1 MKTLD
6 IKYNFI
12 GNLIR
17 AGGDAKTVK
26 GNDDG
31 YLTAIM
37 YMTPWKSFGVNLC
50 PSAELAACIVGCLNT
65 AGRGAMNSV
74 QKGRARKTEWYVKDR
89 AGFMA
94 QLFKDLT
101 RFETYCAKRD
111 LKPCVRL
118 NGTSDIRF
126 ETILIDG
133 KTIFDHF
140 PEIQFYDYTK
150 IANRKCDHIANYDLT
165 FSYSEANPAYAKQV
179 NIALERGL
187 NIAVVFRDKDQ
198 IPETFLG
205 LPVIN
210 GDKNDMRFQDPK
222 QSVVALYAKGKAR
235 KDTSGFVIDG
245 LRENETSENLLKML
259 AELNEFKIA
268 A

>member
-1 MKTLD
+1 MDT
-6 IKYNFI
+6 KYNFI

-37 YMTPWKSFGVNLC
+37 YMTPFKSFGANLC
-50 PSAELAACIVGCLNT
+50 PMAETAGCIEGCLNT

-94 QLFKDLT
+94 QLHKDLT
-101 RFETYCAKRD
+101 RFQNYCDKRD
-111 LKPCVRL
+111 IKPCVRL
-118 NGTSDIRF
+118 NGTSDIRW
-126 ETILIDG
+126 ETIPIDG
-133 KTIFDHF
+133 QSIFDHF
-140 PEIQFYDYTK
+140 PAIQFYDYTK
-150 IANRKCDHIANYDLT
+150 IANRKVDHISNYDLT

-187 NIAVVFRDKDQ
+187 NIAVVFRKKES
-198 IPETFLG
+198 IPKTFLN
-205 LPVIN
+205 LLTID
-210 GDKNDMRFQDPK
+210 GDKNDMRFLDPK
-222 QSVVALYAKGKAR
+222 QTVVALYAKGKAR
-235 KDTSGFVIDG
+235 KDTSGFVIDTQA
-245 LRENETSENLLKML
+245 LEV
-259 AELNEFKIA
+259 A
-268 A
+268 

>member
-1 MKTLD
+1 MD

-89 AGFMA
+89 QGFMA
-94 QLFKDLT
+94 QLHKDLT
-101 RFETYCAKRD
+101 RFQRYCAKRD

-118 NGTSDIRF
+118 NGTSDIRW
-126 ETILIDG
+126 EKILING
-133 KTIFDHF
+133 QSIFDQF
-140 PEIQFYDYTK
+140 PEIQFYDYSK
-150 IANRKCDHIANYDLT
+150 IANRKVDHIVNYDLT

-198 IPETFLG
+198 IPESFLG
-205 LPVIN
+205 LPVVN

-222 QSVVALYAKGKAR
+222 QSIVALYAKGKAR

-245 LRENETSENLLKML
+245 LALNASANRL
-259 AELNEFKIA
+259 AA
-268 A
+268 

>member
-118 NGTSDIRF
+118 NGTSDIRW
-126 ETILIDG
+126 EAILIDG

>member
-1 MKTLD
+1 MD

-26 GNDDG
+26 GNDNG

-89 AGFMA
+89 EGFMA
-94 QLFKDLT
+94 QLHKDLT
-101 RFETYCAKRD
+101 RFQDYCTKRG

-118 NGTSDIRF
+118 NGTSDIRW
-126 ETILIDG
+126 ETILIKG
-133 KTIFDHF
+133 ALTELNCLSIFDHF
-140 PEIQFYDYTK
+140 PAIQFYDYTK
-150 IANRKCDHIANYDLT
+150 IANRKVDHIVNYDLT

-179 NIALERGL
+179 NIALARGL

-198 IPETFLG
+198 IPESFLG
-205 LPVIN
+205 LPVVN

-222 QSVVALYAKGKAR
+222 QTVVALYAKGKAR

-245 LRENETSENLLKML
+245 LRLSL
-259 AELNEFKIA
+259 AA
-268 A
+268 

>member
-126 ETILIDG
+126 EAILIDG

>member
-1 MKTLD
+1 MD

-37 YMTPWKSFGVNLC
+37 YMTPFKSFGANLC
-50 PSAELAACIVGCLNT
+50 PMAETAGCIEGCLNT
-65 AGRGAMNSV
+65 AGRGVMNSV

-94 QLFKDLT
+94 QLHKDLT
-101 RFETYCAKRD
+101 RFQNYCDKRD
-111 LKPCVRL
+111 IKPCVRL
-118 NGTSDIRF
+118 NGTSDIRW

-133 KTIFDHF
+133 QSIFDHF
-140 PEIQFYDYTK
+140 PAIQFYDYTK
-150 IANRKCDHIANYDLT
+150 IANRKVDHISNYDLT

-187 NIAVVFRDKDQ
+187 NIAVVFRKKES
-198 IPETFLG
+198 IPKTFLN
-205 LPVIN
+205 LLTID
-210 GDKNDMRFQDPK
+210 GDKNDMRFLDPK
-222 QSVVALYAKGKAR
+222 QTVVALYAKGKAR
-235 KDTSGFVIDG
+235 KDTSGFVIDTQA
-245 LRENETSENLLKML
+245 L
-259 AELNEFKIA
+259 ELIA
-268 A
+268 

>member
-1 MKTLD
+1 MD

-37 YMTPWKSFGVNLC
+37 YMTPFKSFGANLC
-50 PSAELAACIVGCLNT
+50 PMAETAGCIEGCLNT
-65 AGRGAMNSV
+65 AGRGVMSSV

-94 QLFKDLT
+94 QLHKDLT
-101 RFETYCAKRD
+101 RFQRYCAKRD

-118 NGTSDIRF
+118 NGTSDIRW
-126 ETILIDG
+126 EKILING
-133 KTIFDHF
+133 QSIFDQF
-140 PEIQFYDYTK
+140 PEIQFYDYSK
-150 IANRKCDHIANYDLT
+150 IANRKVDHIVNYDLT

-179 NIALERGL
+179 NIALARGL

-198 IPETFLG
+198 IPESFLG
-205 LPVIN
+205 LPVVN

-222 QSVVALYAKGKAR
+222 QSIVALYAKGKAR

-245 LRENETSENLLKML
+245 LALNASANRL
-259 AELNEFKIA
+259 AA
-268 A
+268 

>member
-118 NGTSDIRF
+118 NGKSDIRF

>member
-1 MKTLD
+1 MD

-74 QKGRARKTEWYVKDR
+74 QKGRARKTEWYLKDR
-89 AGFMA
+89 QGFMA
-94 QLFKDLT
+94 QLHKDLT
-101 RFETYCAKRD
+101 RFQRYCAKRD

-118 NGTSDIRF
+118 NGTSDIRW
-126 ETILIDG
+126 EIILING
-133 KTIFDHF
+133 QSIFDQF
-140 PEIQFYDYTK
+140 PEIQFYDYSK
-150 IANRKCDHIANYDLT
+150 IANRKVDHIANYDLT

-198 IPETFLG
+198 IPKSFLG
-205 LPVIN
+205 LPVVN

-222 QSVVALYAKGKAR
+222 QSIVALYAKGKAR

-245 LRENETSENLLKML
+245 LALNASANRL
-259 AELNEFKIA
+259 AA
-268 A
+268 

>member
-1 MKTLD
+1 MD

-37 YMTPWKSFGVNLC
+37 YMTPFKSFGANLC
-50 PSAELAACIVGCLNT
+50 PMAETAGCIEGCLNT
-65 AGRGAMNSV
+65 AGRGVMSSV

-94 QLFKDLT
+94 QLHKDLT
-101 RFETYCAKRD
+101 RFQNYCDKRD
-111 LKPCVRL
+111 IKPCVRL
-118 NGTSDIRF
+118 NGTSDIRW

-133 KTIFDHF
+133 QSIFDHF
-140 PEIQFYDYTK
+140 PAIQFYDYTK
-150 IANRKCDHIANYDLT
+150 IANRKVDHISNYDLT

-187 NIAVVFRDKDQ
+187 NIAVVFRKKES
-198 IPETFLG
+198 IPKTFLN
-205 LPVIN
+205 LLTID
-210 GDKNDMRFQDPK
+210 GDKNDMRFLDPK
-222 QSVVALYAKGKAR
+222 QTVVALYAKGKAR
-235 KDTSGFVIDG
+235 KDTSGFVIDTQA
-245 LRENETSENLLKML
+245 L
-259 AELNEFKIA
+259 ELIA
-268 A
+268 